1 MTLPHSRWLLKADAA
16 GCSAWSVAPERLLT
30 GRMPPDAGGG
40 RVARMA
46 RRTRGR
52 PTPQQAL
59 AVAKDPFIYE
69 LVAACST
76 ARNGLEL
83 SARERD
89 RVVEDAFFRAAAAL
103 ETFLS
108 EWLVR
113 CLSFDASA
121 FRRTYEM
128 KAANWAVNQLNTGWE
143 PSDRLWKE
151 RGGSVSVTIH
161 LPISKKHSLEETR
174 TLLGAVDDNVTIRRT
189 EDLIRLAKEYLVDRY
204 ARRSRDLGPQCSAV
218 LDATVAIRNVLA
230 HRSARAT
237 EQMNRCL
244 RSSNLPSSLRRQHR
258 AVSSTG
264 VGYYLQAAAAG
275 RPRFERYL
283 ELLAEIGHRLAP
295 TRGRKK
301 TICP

>member
-1 MTLPHSRWLLKADAA
+1 MA
-16 GCSAWSVAPERLLT
+16 GRP
-30 GRMPPDAGGG
+30 
-40 RVARMA
+40 
-46 RRTRGR
+46 RGR

-59 AVAKDPFIYE
+59 RVAKDPFIDE
-69 LVAACST
+69 LVAACTT

-83 SARERD
+83 PAQERD

-121 FRRTYEM
+121 FQTTYEM
-128 KAANWAVNQLNTGWE
+128 RAANWTVGQLNSSWQ

-151 RGGSVSVTIH
+151 RGRSVAVTVH

-174 TLLGAVDDNVTIRRT
+174 ALLGAVDDNVTIRST
-189 EDLIRLAKEYLVDRY
+189 ADLIRLAKEYLVDPY
-204 ARRSRDLGPQCSAV
+204 ARRPRNLGPQCSAV
-218 LDATVAIRNVLA
+218 LDATVAIRNVLT
-230 HRSARAT
+230 HRSPRAT
-237 EQMNRCL
+237 DQMNACL
-244 RSSNLPSSLRRQHR
+244 RSSNLPSGLRRQHR

-264 VGYYLQAAAAG
+264 VGYYLQATAVG

-283 ELLAEIGHRLAP
+283 ELLSEIGHRLAP
-295 TRGRKK
+295 TRGQKK
-301 TICP
+301 IICS